1 VNRFIRIGEIGF
13 GIDPDCLRTFVGSC
27 VAIVLHD
34 PVNRAA
40 ALAHVQLPT
49 STDQP
54 TLELGR
60 YADTAVPELVRQ
72 LRQRSRLEI
81 SLVAHMV
88 GGADMFPVT
97 QARSV
102 GRLNTAAVKAL
113 LLSQRIPILTEDCGG
128 NLARRLV
135 FDVRTGKLQI
145 EMIEPP
151 PLLSKPPLV
160 IKPLGVK
167 P

>member
-1 VNRFIRIGEIGF
+1 VNTFIRIGEIGF

-34 PVNRAA
+34 PVNRTA
-40 ALAHVQLPT
+40 ALAHVQLPA

-72 LRQRSRLEI
+72 LRQRSRFEI
-81 SLVAHMV
+81 SLVAHIV
-88 GGADMFPVT
+88 GGADMFPVS

-113 LLSQRIPILTEDCGG
+113 LVSHRIPILTEDCGG
-128 NLARRLV
+128 SLARRLV

-151 PLLSKPPLV
+151 PIVSKPPIV
-160 IKPLGVK
+160 RKPRGVN

>member
-1 VNRFIRIGEIGF
+1 VNSIIRIGEIGF
-13 GIDPDCLRTFVGSC
+13 GIDTDCLRTFFGSC

-72 LRQRSRLEI
+72 LQQRSRLEI
-81 SLVAHMV
+81 SLVAHIV

-113 LLSQRIPILTEDCGG
+113 LLTHRIPILTEDCGG

-145 EMIEPP
+145 ENIEPP
-151 PLLSKPPLV
+151 LIVSKPPIV
-160 IKPLGVK
+160 SKPLGMK